1 MGYNTVS
8 ARRNCRQRSVLYHL
22 GLLKTFVSCILS
34 YQFQFIKMLL
44 FCLVLIYLIKIFNL
58 CIYCSLRKFYMTNK
72 MASLQEQ
79 FSSKVDSDLPFFKNI
94 FKILIFTFTYA
105 ACMKVILKT

>member
-1 MGYNTVS
+1 
-8 ARRNCRQRSVLYHL
+8 
-22 GLLKTFVSCILS
+22 
-34 YQFQFIKMLL
+34 
-44 FCLVLIYLIKIFNL
+44 
-58 CIYCSLRKFYMTNK
+58 